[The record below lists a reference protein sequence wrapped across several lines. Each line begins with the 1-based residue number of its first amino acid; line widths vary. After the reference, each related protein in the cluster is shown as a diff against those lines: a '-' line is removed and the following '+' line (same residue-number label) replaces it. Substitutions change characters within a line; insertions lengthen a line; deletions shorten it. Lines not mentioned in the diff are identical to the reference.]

1 MKEWT
6 SLTDIPFEGGVSHAV
21 VHADE
26 IWVAKFARN
35 ISAYNYSTNMHRF
48 VNVKLPYG
56 DSRLMIS

>member
-1 MKEWT
+1 M
-6 SLTDIPFEGGVSHAV
+6 SHAV